1 MKRAALLL
9 LLAGCR
15 PMEGASSPDALVRR
29 YERVMEQ
36 ERYGEIY
43 YLVDPEERELMVW
56 LLASNAAVSSG
67 FGALAGREKLIP
79 EYEALAKR
87 HADISR
93 VVAGLGAECEQQLEA
108 LTEAA
113 ERMELTACVSRDEAS
128 AIPAVEAMGVDQALK
143 EALDAADEA
152 SRLSR
157 LLLDT
162 NATPELETALLAFAR
177 HKQQECSQLRECLA
191 VHVK

>member
-1 MKRAALLL
+1 
-9 LLAGCR
+9 
-15 PMEGASSPDALVRR
+15 MEGASSPDALVRR

-87 HADISR
+87 HGIDKALRAKDR
-93 VVAGLGAECEQQLEA
+93 REGRRALAEVDL
-108 LTEAA
+108 
-113 ERMELTACVSRDEAS
+113 
-128 AIPAVEAMGVDQALK
+128 PA
-143 EALDAADEA
+143 
-152 SRLSR
+152 
-157 LLLDT
+157 LLDDLVRFFHEHLPGRLT
-162 NATPELETALLAFAR
+162 LPRGELQDLRVEGDKAKGTMSGKPVEFVRRGTIWFALVPE
-177 HKQQECSQLRECLA
+177 S
-191 VHVK
+191 

>member
-1 MKRAALLL
+1 MNDIAPLT
-9 LLAGCR
+9 LLAQDR
-15 PMEGASSPDALVRR
+15 LT
-29 YERVMEQ
+29 
-36 ERYGEIY
+36 
-43 YLVDPEERELMVW
+43 
-56 LLASNAAVSSG
+56 LASGLESRDLQRYRW
-67 FGALAGREKLIP
+67 LAQ
-79 EYEALAKR
+79 ALAKR

-93 VVAGLGAECEQQLEA
+93 VVADLGAECEQQLEA

-128 AIPAVEAMGVDQALK
+128 AIPTVEAMGVDQALK